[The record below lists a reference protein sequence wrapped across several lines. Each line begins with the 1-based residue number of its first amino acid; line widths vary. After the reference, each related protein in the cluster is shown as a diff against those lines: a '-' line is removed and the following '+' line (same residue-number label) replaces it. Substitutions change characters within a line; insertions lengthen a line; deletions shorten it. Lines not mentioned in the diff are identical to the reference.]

1 MATEHV
7 KLGHIRKPKENKVSS
22 LSKTEDDEPIKHG
35 ETAQVEA
42 YSSMDRYRT
51 GIQEGSGVYSDRTF
65 GCPQHPNGKP
75 LDTGKKGNPY

>member
-1 MATEHV
+1 MATERV
-7 KLGHIRKPKENKVSS
+7 KLGHIKKPIKDKVSA
-22 LSKTEDDEPIKHG
+22 LSMTSVDEPIELKPNSQI
-35 ETAQVEA
+35 EI
-42 YSSMDRYRT
+42 YSSMARYRT

>member
-1 MATEHV
+1 MASEFV
-7 KLGHIRKPKENKVSS
+7 KLGRIKKPKENKVSA
-22 LSKTEDDEPIKHG
+22 LSMTSVDEPIELKPN
-35 ETAQVEA
+35 AQIEI

-65 GCPQHPNGKP
+65 GCPKHPNGKP